1 MTFNSTTYFLFL
13 PIVFL
18 IFYLCGGR
26 WRWQILL
33 LASFIF
39 YSALAVPWLPAV
51 LGFVI
56 FITYFTGIGIHTCQS
71 EKRKKLYLWFGIGAN
86 ILILASLK
94 YLPSVASIRLPV
106 AVGLSYYV
114 FQAISYLA
122 DVNKKTI
129 EPERHLGY
137 FALYLSFFPKLLQG
151 PIERA
156 NDLLPQLRQ
165 PYAFDYNMARS
176 GLLLFTWGL
185 FKKIVVAD
193 RLALFV
199 NPVFGDV
206 HSYQGI
212 PLILATYF
220 YTLQIYMD
228 FSGYTD
234 MALGSA
240 RLFNIRLTQN
250 FNSPYL
256 STSVSEFWRRWHI
269 TLSNFLRDYLY
280 IPLGGSRFGS
290 ARRAINLMIT
300 MLLCGI
306 WHGAGW
312 AFIVW
317 GGIHGLFLV
326 AGVYYRPIKNKLHS
340 LIGWDK
346 SFFLKAWQ
354 TFFTFNLIAFAWIF
368 FRANNLSDA
377 FYVVTHLTSGLVEAL
392 PNLYRPD
399 ILIQNIF
406 IGVKKW
412 EFILMLGLIAFTFL
426 TDWLTKNR
434 EIGDLLF
441 QRPAWVRWPAYYLLI
456 FAILILG
463 VFGGSQFIYF
473 RF

>member
-13 PIVFL
+13 PFVFIV
-18 IFYLCGGR
+18 FYLCGGR

-39 YSALAVPWLPAV
+39 YSALAVPWLPFV

-56 FITYFTGIGIHTCQS
+56 LITYFVGIGIHTCPS
-71 EKRKKLYLWFGIGAN
+71 EKRKTLYLWFGIGAN

-94 YLPSVASIRLPV
+94 YLPSVVSIRLPV

-122 DVNKKTI
+122 DVNKKII

-156 NDLLPQLRQ
+156 NDLLPQLKQ
-165 PYAFDYNMARS
+165 PYAFDYDMARS

-206 HSYQGI
+206 YSFQGI

-228 FSGYTD
+228 FSAYTD

-280 IPLGGSRFGS
+280 IPLGGSRYGS
-290 ARRAINLMIT
+290 ARRTINLMIT

-312 AFIVW
+312 SFVVW

-326 AGVYYRPIKNKLHS
+326 AGVYYRPLKNKLHS
-340 LIGWDK
+340 FIGWDK
-346 SFFLKAWQ
+346 SVFLKAWQ

-368 FRANNLSDA
+368 FRANDLKDSI
-377 FYVVTHLTSGLVEAL
+377 YVVGNLFNGIIEPLQTIYKYDTLKNVLILTPGEDELAILLLSL
-392 PNLYRPD
+392 PLYFVFNA
-399 ILIQNIF
+399 IHSKIENGMACNWKVYAYTVVMISFLIIF
-406 IGVKKW
+406 GV
-412 EFILMLGLIAFTFL
+412 
-426 TDWLTKNR
+426 TKNS
-434 EIGDLLF
+434 L
-441 QRPAWVRWPAYYLLI
+441 P
-456 FAILILG
+456 
-463 VFGGSQFIYF
+463 FIYF
-473 RF
+473 KF